1 MAGVGLCCQD
11 SGDRRG
17 VQGRTVAGTH
27 DRLLLIQIPCRA
39 VASGPRALSA
49 EHRAEH
55 RDGRANPSCA
65 ANRPSEESPELSGER
80 GRNGVPGV
88 SPRSS
93 APVPCGWGALPRFH
107 APWIP
112 SMWAE
117 KLPSEGLGPW
127 RTRVSAPVWPA
138 GVLGPGLMPH
148 GSQGGI
154 SRIPACAEHPRFRVL
169 QSMSEASSFQSCHTC
184 CWPSEGARETGDT
197 GLRPGVGSAREDGQG
212 RCKLLAA
219 GGEPPAGTR

>member
-17 VQGRTVAGTH
+17 VQGRRVAGTQ
-27 DRLLLIQIPCRA
+27 DRLILTQIPCRA
-39 VASGPRALSA
+39 VASGPRALSWA
-49 EHRAEH
+49 QSRAQRRPCKPFLRCE
-55 RDGRANPSCA
+55 P
-65 ANRPSEESPELSGER
+65 PSEESPELSWGR
-80 GRNGVPGV
+80 GRNGVPSV
-88 SPRSS
+88 SPRFS

-138 GVLGPGLMPH
+138 GVLGPGLMAH
-148 GSQGGI
+148 RSQGVL
-154 SRIPACAEHPRFRVL
+154 SRIPGGGEHPRFRAP
-169 QSMSEASSFQSCHTC
+169 QSTSDEATSFQSRHTTC
-184 CWPSEGARETGDT
+184 RSSDGAGETGVT
-197 GLRPGVGSAREDGQG
+197 GLRPSVGSAGEDGQV
-212 RCKLLAA
+212 RCRLLAA